1 MTEDIHLPDST
12 DQPVTVSRA
21 EARAGGLMRY
31 YTGVPCP
38 RGHLSEKMVA
48 SKRCLVCHREDRAKL
63 RADAPEKIKAHKAA
77 SYLRNR
83 EKMIAKSAAYIAA
96 NPQKVLARRKAHYAK
111 NRERLRSAYKAWA
124 KDNRDLLRVHER
136 ARKMRHLNAPGVHT
150 LADIKAMEKAQGLRC
165 ASPVCGKD
173 ISPEAGGYHVDH
185 VMPLIRFGC
194 NCPGNLQLL
203 CAPCNQSKHA
213 REPEDWK
220 KGLHAS
226 PP

>member
-1 MTEDIHLPDST
+1 MPE
-12 DQPVTVSRA
+12 VVSR
-21 EARAGGLMRY
+21 EDARSRGSIRY
-31 YTGVPCP
+31 FTGVPC
-38 RGHLSEKMVA
+38 RHGHIEERIVTSNL
-48 SKRCLVCHREDRAKL
+48 CLACHREARARW
-63 RADAPEKIKAHKAA
+63 RAAEPERLKADKAA

-83 EKMIAKSAAYIAA
+83 EHVIAQAKAYIGA
-96 NPQKVLARRKAHYAK
+96 NPEKVRARRKAHYAK
-111 NRERLRSAYKAWA
+111 NTERLRAANKAWRSSTHG
-124 KDNRDLLRVHER
+124 RDIMRVHER

-150 LADIKAMEKAQGLRC
+150 LTDIKAMEKAQGLRC

-173 ISPEAGGYHVDH
+173 ISPAAGGYHVDH